1 VENVFQISNCYWEVN
16 QTFERAILFMGSK
29 GVGKSTLSN
38 GICNKNIEI
47 IEDEFNEI
55 RIVGDGIANDYGYY
69 GQCTKIPRLMEK

>member
-1 VENVFQISNCYWEVN
+1 
-16 QTFERAILFMGSK
+16 MGSK

-47 IEDEFNEI
+47 IEDEFNQI